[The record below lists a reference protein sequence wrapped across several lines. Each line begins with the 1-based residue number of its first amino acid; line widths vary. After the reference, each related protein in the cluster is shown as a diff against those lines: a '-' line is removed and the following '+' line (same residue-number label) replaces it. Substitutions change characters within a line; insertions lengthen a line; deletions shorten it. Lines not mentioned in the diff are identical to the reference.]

1 MNFFSTKHI
10 LRSFIVLAAVLLLSA
25 CDAVPTAVNDNLPN
39 NNTEYSGPNC
49 GIGTSD
55 PDDACNF
62 QREFWKPMIANYNC
76 ENCHDSSAPAPLQF
90 LHEGDVNAAY
100 NATKKSGLVNLTSPE
115 VSKIIVTVRTGHK
128 GSCDP
133 ASTCGA
139 MEDNIIAFINNWNN
153 DDGGNGGGN
162 AIVLEAPTQIE
173 ANASKSWPDPTTDNT
188 VLTRFGSTV
197 HQLLIDNCAN
207 CHVALESPFFAVSDP
222 AAAYEATKGV
232 IDLNIPANS
241 RLVVRLAQGF
251 HNCWDPNSTGSV
263 DCDASATT
271 MEQAIADFAG
281 PIPKPD
287 ALDANW
293 VTSKALRLKNGLVAS
308 GGARD
313 DSSTIALYEF
323 KATTGNVI
331 SDTSG
336 ITPALNLRLEGNE
349 DTDFKWVGGWGIEF
363 LGGHA
368 RAVNAGDG
376 QKLRDR
382 IVASGQYSI
391 EAWVVP
397 GNVSQGTAG
406 NPARIITYSVG
417 EDRRNLTLGQ
427 AEYRY
432 EFMHRSSTTN
442 ANGEPSLITSADDED
457 LQAAQQHVVVTFD
470 PINGRRIYVNG
481 VNTGDIDSN
490 TPGNLADWDDS
501 YALVFGSE
509 SGGAHPWQGK
519 LRLVAIHDR
528 AMSETQIQQNFEASV
543 GEKFLLLFS
552 VSEHVNDP
560 NCFLPAEDTTKPDIP
575 QCYVMFTVSQY
586 DNYSYL
592 FYKPTFVSLDP
603 DFQPGNIVVKG
614 LRLGLNGKEP
624 AIGQAFR
631 NIDTTVTSSNYTSS
645 GRVLS
650 ELGTIIALENSPE
663 TDQFFLTFEQLG
675 NSGPDV
681 RVDMVCGVNASC
693 TTPSDNSPQ
702 VSDIG
707 LRTFDE
713 INASMAAIT
722 GIDMHAAGNES
733 VKVTYS
739 RIKQQL
745 PSQEDIG
752 GFLPAHQMAIAQL
765 AIQYCNGLVE
775 DSGLRTA
782 FYGNFPFDQ
791 DVSSAYGNSAQK
803 DQMLNALYDN
813 MIGLPDSDDSS
824 NELSGVPTRAD
835 LKAELFTAPPVTDSN
850 GTTYPGNLFDRL
862 AAPANGTNATRTRAI
877 AKALCTATLGS
888 AAMLIQ

>member
-1 MNFFSTKHI
+1 MNFFSTKYI
-10 LRSFIVLAAVLLLSA
+10 LRGFIALAAALLLSA
-25 CDAVPTAVNDNLPN
+25 CDAVPTALNDNLPN
-39 NNTEYSGPNC
+39 DRTTEYSGPAC

-55 PDDACNF
+55 PGDACSYKVNF
-62 QREFWKPMIANYNC
+62 WNRMGSYSC
-76 ENCHDSSAPAPLQF
+76 DNCHDGSNASPHF
-90 LHEGDVNAAY
+90 LDQADVNRAY
-100 NATKKSGLVNLTSPE
+100 SETLKIVDRNNPLGDSDLIKKITRGHNCGTSGECTAMATVVTGYLNDWINGGGSG
-115 VSKIIVTVRTGHK
+115 
-128 GSCDP
+128 
-133 ASTCGA
+133 
-139 MEDNIIAFINNWNN
+139 
-153 DDGGNGGGN
+153 GGGGGGN

-173 ANASKSWPDPTTDNT
+173 ADASKSWPDPTTDNT

-293 VTSKALRLKNGLVAS
+293 VTSKALGLKNGLVAS

-323 KATTGNVI
+323 KAGAGNVI

-349 DTDFKWVGGWGIEF
+349 NIDFKWVGGWGIEF

-442 ANGEPSLITSADDED
+442 ANGEPSLITNADDED
-457 LQAAQQHVVVTFD
+457 LQAAQQHVVITFD
-470 PINGRRIYVNG
+470 PINGRHIYVNG
-481 VNTGDIDSN
+481 MNTGDIDSN

-543 GEKFLLLFS
+543 GEKFFLLFN
-552 VSEHVNDP
+552 VSEHLFNPVP
-560 NCFLPAEDTTKPDIP
+560 PPELGT
-575 QCYVMFTVSQY
+575 YVMLEVSQY
-586 DNYSYL
+586 DDYSYL
-592 FYKPTFVSLDP
+592 FYEPTFVSLDP
-603 DFQPGNIVVKG
+603 DFQPGNIVIKG

-681 RVDMVCGVNASC
+681 RVDMVCGINASC

-722 GIDMHAAGNES
+722 GVDMHAAGNES
-733 VKVTYS
+733 VKNTYLT
-739 RIKQQL
+739 IKQQL

-765 AIQYCNGLVE
+765 AIQYCNELVE
-775 DSGLRTA
+775 DDSGLRTA

-803 DQMLNALYDN
+803 DQMLDALYDN
-813 MIGLPDSDDSS
+813 MIGLPDSNDSS

-835 LKAELFTAPPVTDSN
+835 LKAELFGPAATNTN
-850 GTTYPGNLFDRL
+850 NLFDRL